1 MKIREITQKAENLIE
16 QGENAKQR
24 QVHYQQQANSARAQ
38 VMSAYARLEAAASET
53 DEQGNST
60 GDVSGARAAVYA
72 AQALLESAEAGLAEA
87 NRQLERVG
95 RQKMD
100 TVHEI
105 ERYEAVEE
113 GNMSK
118 LAELQRKRFGSNAN
132 AFMADLAARMNSGEQ
147 ARQQLLHSMG
157 LSASNKNYTTTSSG
171 SHTYTS
177 TASGDEKISNSEIDT
192 GNTHSFSATQ
202 LSKYHSLRRLLHIA
216 QLLDLRQKLTS
227 VQALEMLM
235 CEVDSEQTYGRAR
248 THEEIIADMRKSVR
262 DNWLNNFNADKW
274 KNIVSEAQYKERLAL
289 YRKGLEQIVGENIIK
304 NLSDSQLERLS
315 VIQNTAFL
323 EGHPLSPEDII
334 QYCKNQEN
342 SIITQTSSLF
352 KHGPLPEK
360 FKQDK
365 VWNTEYMPL
374 VKANIRQSVATYF
387 SKYVSNDKLERCLD
401 VLGFM
406 DQAELQYRHS
416 LEHGGE
422 LPYGTLGYNNGT
434 SSNIAHDMKGK
445 TSNGRVGEHKVSGS
459 GGGDINYAFVTA
471 VHENLHMM
479 SANDSNGV
487 IRRGIMVNDETSRA
501 MNEAFTEY
509 FTYLSCGGETHLGGL
524 YPGRYSNYHIL
535 MQEMPILEKS
545 IGRDCMMDA
554 YFNNNPQI
562 IRNKID
568 SILGSGAWD
577 DMCSSSYDLLY
588 NDNSNNAAGRL
599 SNYFKLLKETTN

>member
-1 MKIREITQKAENLIE
+1 MKIREIKQRAENLIE

-24 QVHYQQQANSARAQ
+24 QVHYQQQANSARVQ
-38 VMSAYARLEAAASET
+38 VVAAYARLEAASKT
-53 DEQGNST
+53 DEQGNPV
-60 GDVSGARAAVYA
+60 GDVTSARSDVYA
-72 AQALLESAEAGLAEA
+72 AQALLQSAETNLGEA

-132 AFMADLAARMNSGEQ
+132 AFMADLVARMNSGEQ

-235 CEVDSEQTYGRAR
+235 CEADSEQTYGRAR

-323 EGHPLSPEDII
+323 EGVPLSIGDII
-334 QYCKNQEN
+334 NYCKNPESMFVSKVERTAEIANDKMLQSQAHDLLKAERF
-342 SIITQTSSLF
+342 SEDKWEESTISQKKEIISSMIKEMNVVLGTDVISEVEYYYDDISGSRGAF
-352 KHGPLPEK
+352 VSNLNKIQINEHILSDYESYAVLYTVIHEMRHAYQHYAINHPEK
-360 FKQDK
+360 VVVSQETLCAWKENMKAENYKSPQKGNTYEEYISQPIEWDAKNFAKQI
-365 VWNTEYMPL
+365 P
-374 VKANIRQSVATYF
+374 
-387 SKYVSNDKLERCLD
+387 
-401 VLGFM
+401 
-406 DQAELQYRHS
+406 
-416 LEHGGE
+416 
-422 LPYGTLGYNNGT
+422 
-434 SSNIAHDMKGK
+434 
-445 TSNGRVGEHKVSGS
+445 
-459 GGGDINYAFVTA
+459 DI
-471 VHENLHMM
+471 
-479 SANDSNGV
+479 
-487 IRRGIMVNDETSRA
+487 
-501 MNEAFTEY
+501 
-509 FTYLSCGGETHLGGL
+509 
-524 YPGRYSNYHIL
+524 
-535 MQEMPILEKS
+535 
-545 IGRDCMMDA
+545 
-554 YFNNNPQI
+554 
-562 IRNKID
+562 ID
-568 SILGSGAWD
+568 IVPSYLGSWEEIID
-577 DMCSSSYDLLY
+577 V
-588 NDNSNNAAGRL
+588 
-599 SNYFKLLKETTN
+599 